1 MWRWSWMVVAG
12 WLIITT
18 CGAHEGETVYRFE
31 TPDYQIEMTVEAHPP
46 YLGRRL
52 VFYSLTQPGK
62 ELCHSGSGDSRS
74 CIERF
79 VGAVASVTYRFKP
92 QRREV
97 RQAATFREVV
107 EVLAQAPG
115 MAGREPYLRK
125 QPLVRG
131 VGSDLQVFGYD
142 ESGVAEQVRAAERSE
157 WQGLWRV
164 YRQELFVNGDREP
177 FAVIEWKHTLE
188 RIEVLRTAGRR
199 VADRP

>member
-1 MWRWSWMVVAG
+1 MIVAG
-12 WLIITT
+12 WLIVTA
-18 CGAHEGETVYRFE
+18 CGAQEVETVCRFE
-31 TPDYQIEMTVEAHPP
+31 TPDYRIEMTVEAHPP

-52 VFYSLTQPGK
+52 AFYSLTQPGK
-62 ELCHSGSGDSRS
+62 ELCYSGNGDSDS
-74 CIERF
+74 CMERF
-79 VGAVASVTYRFKP
+79 VGSVASVTYRFKP

-107 EVLAQAPG
+107 EMLAQAPG
-115 MAGREPYLRK
+115 LPGREPYLRE

-131 VGSDLQVFGYD
+131 VGSDIQVFGYD
-142 ESGVAEQVRAAERSE
+142 EREVAEQARAPLRSE
-157 WQGLWRV
+157 WQRLWRV

-199 VADRP
+199 FADRP